1 MEAVG
6 VAATLAVVAA
16 QLIIKVSAFKK
27 RMKERHVLLDGL
39 LKSCKDVRLI
49 AKMLTAEL
57 KIENGWAEPVVDRE
71 EDPWHVLALT
81 LEDLKKLLDDF
92 DGELGELTRDT
103 ATTKLGRAILQKR
116 TDDSVPRIRQIQE
129 QIHEKYH
136 MLSISVPFA
145 LR

>member
-1 MEAVG
+1 MDAVG

-39 LKSCKDVRLI
+39 LKSCKDVGLI

-57 KIENGWAEPVVDRE
+57 KIEHGLAEPDADRE

-92 DGELGELTRDT
+92 DGELGELTRDN

-116 TDDSVPRIRQIQE
+116 TDDSIPRIRQIQE
-129 QIHEKYH
+129 QIHEKYQ